1 MSLYETLFV
10 KRENKLKTGLGGM
23 VIITILLAAVFNYEA
38 SAIDVVD
45 QNELNQL
52 ITNMATN
59 KQIDWTTYSKTIIN
73 LDSIEDY
80 SDETSEENRIVQIAR
95 ANIVRVTFT
104 LTWQDEAASDG
115 RHTNTPDSFTLGIAP
130 PNGTDTTETSS
141 NTQGGQGTIE
151 ITINTFNLFNPNSEP
166 YYNGTGSYEVR
177 IVCDASGDQEPIVPD
192 LLNIRTILDN
202 GNDWTLNIEYEVFER
217 A

>member
-45 QNELNQL
+45 KNELNQL
-52 ITNMATN
+52 LSQMAAN
-59 KQIDWTTYSKTIIN
+59 EQIDWTTYSKTIVNVDTI
-73 LDSIEDY
+73 DDY
-80 SDETSEENRIVQIAR
+80 SEETSEENRIILIPR
-95 ANIVRVTFT
+95 PNIYRVTFS

-115 RHTNTPDSFTLGIAP
+115 RHTNTPDSFTLGITP
-130 PNGTDTTETSS
+130 PNGTETTSTSS
-141 NTQGGQGTIE
+141 NTQGGQGNIE
-151 ITINTFNLFNPNSEP
+151 ITINTFNLFNPNFEP
-166 YYNGTGSYEVR
+166 YYNGTGSYEIR
-177 IVCDASGDQEPIVPD
+177 IACDTCGDQEPRLPD
-192 LLNIRTILDN
+192 LLNIRTIADN
-202 GNDWTLNIEYEVFER
+202 GNDWTLDIEYEFFER